1 MRKVHVVAL
10 FVRLELILDRVV
22 VCYSGAY
29 VLLFA
34 CMSTCIPAND

>member
-10 FVRLELILDRVV
+10 FVRFELILGRVV
-22 VCYSGAY
+22 VGYSGAY

-34 CMSTCIPAND
+34 CMSTCIPASD